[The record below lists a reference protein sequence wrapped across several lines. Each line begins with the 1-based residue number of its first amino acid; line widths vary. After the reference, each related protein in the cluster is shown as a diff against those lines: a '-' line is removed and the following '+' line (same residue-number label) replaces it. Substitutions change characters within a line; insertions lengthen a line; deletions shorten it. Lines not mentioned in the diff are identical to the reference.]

1 MIEIR
6 PATRAD
12 TQTTFDIRRAAIH
25 AQCMG
30 VYSREDLLA
39 WTQGGPEPWYADLV
53 ERHFHVACLH
63 GEVVA
68 TIMLGPQVG
77 ELGALFVAPHAMG
90 QGIGRRLVEHLEDLA
105 RAAGWSHLSLEAT
118 LNAAAFYRRCGFIG
132 DSEAVYHSPSGV
144 SLRCVPMHKVL
155 QPA

>member
-1 MIEIR
+1 MFEIR

-25 AQCMG
+25 AQCIG
-30 VYSREDLLA
+30 AYPREDMLT
-39 WTQGGPEPWYADLV
+39 WTQGEPEPWYADLV
-53 ERHFHVACLH
+53 EQHFYLACQH

-90 QGIGRRLVEHLEDLA
+90 LGIGRRLVDHIEGLA
-105 RAAGWSHLSLEAT
+105 RAAGWSHLSLDAT

-132 DSEAVYHSPSGV
+132 DAEAVYHSPSGV
-144 SLRCVPMHKVL
+144 SLRCVPMYKSMLSV
-155 QPA
+155 